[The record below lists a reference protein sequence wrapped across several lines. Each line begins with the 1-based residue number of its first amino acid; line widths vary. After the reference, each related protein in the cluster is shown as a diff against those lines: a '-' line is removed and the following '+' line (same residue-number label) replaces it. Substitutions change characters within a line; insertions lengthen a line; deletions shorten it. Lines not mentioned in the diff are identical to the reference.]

1 MASINPEPSSNVPL
15 TNQRHRAFQ
24 VQNVP
29 KGIFPLFSKTSDSFI
44 YEKKFYCDLP
54 QSIIPPKSFHYPF
67 SLDNFCKTDLL
78 TMSFDLKKNNEI
90 LTDPKLNTP
99 IHQDF
104 INNSL
109 ALIAPNTTI
118 SPDPKKYEQLKQSII
133 EIIDKNEDAL
143 TEKKSSFKPFY
154 LRTSTY
160 LRTSL
165 NLKNEN
171 PFTKTQKK
179 PIQKSQ
185 NKISPQNIKGQ
196 IEQSF
201 KDIDK
206 IKEGNEHPFKKGVKA
221 KKVYNV
227 LPLDNFP
234 SSEFYQYI
242 FPIDPVQEINISKN
256 VEIPEKFLIRK
267 KETDS
272 SGNEVLTLYKQ
283 EKVKKVNS
291 EQNRIN
297 EAEFYS
303 HEKDYTYNSAK
314 EYELFNRYLI
324 FMDHKNNT
332 AKFSMLKN
340 KFTLKKYKKAIQNYG
355 DENEEYY
362 ANNFLNNKRERDLV
376 VIPQEIRKEGLIER
390 NQWYKSFGFNT
401 EFKPKEINSI
411 DYSEIDEMRKE
422 IERMEEEQRKK
433 RESQM
438 NNIEVSVNEEPEE
451 KSDDDENYFGEEGSD
466 RNSGKGIDDNNKD
479 NESQIGKDNEEKS
492 ENNNKNNEEKDK
504 EQEQEKEER
513 ENKEEKNEKK
523 TPEPSE
529 EDDDDDALFSEDDEN
544 EEKSKEEETK
554 KENNVSN
561 DETKHVD
568 NNKIIEDE

>member
-1 MASINPEPSSNVPL
+1 
-15 TNQRHRAFQ
+15 
-24 VQNVP
+24 
-29 KGIFPLFSKTSDSFI
+29 
-44 YEKKFYCDLP
+44 
-54 QSIIPPKSFHYPF
+54 
-67 SLDNFCKTDLL
+67 
-78 TMSFDLKKNNEI
+78 MSFDLKKNNEI

-118 SPDPKKYEQLKQSII
+118 SPDPKRYEQLKQSII
-133 EIIDKNEDAL
+133 EIIDRNEDAL
-143 TEKKSSFKPFY
+143 NEKKSSFKPFY

-171 PFTKTQKK
+171 PFSKTQKK

-206 IKEGNEHPFKKGVKA
+206 IKEGNEHPFKKGVTA
-221 KKVYNV
+221 KKVYNI

-242 FPIDPVQEINISKN
+242 FPIDPIQEINIGKN
-256 VEIPEKFLIRK
+256 VETPEKFLIRK

-272 SGNEVLTLYKQ
+272 SNNDVLTLYKQ
-283 EKVKKVNS
+283 EKVKKETSDKNK
-291 EQNRIN
+291 IN
-297 EAEFYS
+297 AAEFSS

-332 AKFSMLKN
+332 AKFSRLNN
-340 KFTLKKYKKAIQNYG
+340 KFTLKKYKKIIQNFG

-362 ANNFLNNKRERDLV
+362 ANNLLNNKRERDLV
-376 VIPQEIRKEGLIER
+376 VIPQEIKKEGLNER

-401 EFKPKEINSI
+401 EFKAKTINDI
-411 DYSEIDEMRKE
+411 DYSEVEEMKKE
-422 IERMEEEQRKK
+422 IEREEEEQRKK

-438 NNIEVSVNEEPEE
+438 NNIEGSENEEPEE
-451 KSDDDENYFGEEGSD
+451 NSDDDENYFGEEGSD
-466 RNSGKGIDDNNKD
+466 RNSGKGIDDNKD
-479 NESQIGKDNEEKS
+479 NEGQIGQDNEEKN
-492 ENNNKNNEEKDK
+492 EINNNNNEEKGK
-504 EQEQEKEER
+504 EPEKEGG
-513 ENKEEKNEKK
+513 ENKEEKEIKK

-544 EEKSKEEETK
+544 EEKSKEETK
-554 KENNVSN
+554 KGNDASNN
-561 DETKHVD
+561 EPKHDD

>member
-15 TNQRHRAFQ
+15 ANQRHRAFQ
-24 VQNVP
+24 VQNIP

-54 QSIIPPKSFHYPF
+54 QSIVPPKSFHYPF

-118 SPDPKKYEQLKQSII
+118 SPDPKRYEQLKQSII
-133 EIIDKNEDAL
+133 EIIDRNEDAL
-143 TEKKSSFKPFY
+143 NEKKSSFKPFY

-171 PFTKTQKK
+171 PFSKTQKK

-206 IKEGNEHPFKKGVKA
+206 IKEGNEHPFKKGVTA
-221 KKVYNV
+221 KKVYNI

-242 FPIDPVQEINISKN
+242 FPIDPIQEINIGKN
-256 VEIPEKFLIRK
+256 VETPEKFLIRK

-272 SGNEVLTLYKQ
+272 SNNDVLTLYKQ
-283 EKVKKVNS
+283 EKVKKETS
-291 EQNRIN
+291 EKNKIN
-297 EAEFYS
+297 AAEFYS

-332 AKFSMLKN
+332 AKFSRLNN
-340 KFTLKKYKKAIQNYG
+340 KFTLKKYKKIIQNFG

-362 ANNFLNNKRERDLV
+362 ANNLLNNKRERDLV
-376 VIPQEIRKEGLIER
+376 VIPQEIKKEGLNER
-390 NQWYKSFGFNT
+390 NQWYKNFGFNT
-401 EFKPKEINSI
+401 EFKPKTINDI
-411 DYSEIDEMRKE
+411 DYSEVEEMKKE
-422 IERMEEEQRKK
+422 IEREEEEQRKK

-438 NNIEVSVNEEPEE
+438 NNIEGSENEEPEE
-451 KSDDDENYFGEEGSD
+451 NSDDDENYFGEEGSD
-466 RNSGKGIDDNNKD
+466 RNSGKGIDDNKD
-479 NESQIGKDNEEKS
+479 NEGQIDQDNEEKN
-492 ENNNKNNEEKDK
+492 EINNNNNEEKGK
-504 EQEQEKEER
+504 EPEKEEG
-513 ENKEEKNEKK
+513 ENKEEKEIKK

-544 EEKSKEEETK
+544 EEKSKEETK
-554 KENNVSN
+554 KGN
-561 DETKHVD
+561 DASHNEPKHDD